1 MAQPDET
8 TIPENVIRQISPII
22 AKYQDRPE
30 MLMRMLLEIQEVSGN
45 SIPQNVAVFISRA
58 IDVPVSKIFDF
69 TQFYSMFSSHERGHY
84 IVRMCDSAPCHVCG
98 SGKVARAFMQTLGL
112 SQVGDTT
119 SDGMFTFEYCQCLGV
134 CDAAPAAIIGDVVHG
149 NLTESSVQDLVAD
162 LRNEVEG

>member
-1 MAQPDET
+1 MAQTDET
-8 TIPENVIRQISPII
+8 TVSEDVIRLISPII

-69 TQFYSMFSSHERGHY
+69 TQFYSMFSSHERGRH
-84 IVRMCDSAPCHVCG
+84 IIRMCDSAPCHVCG
-98 SGKVARAFMQTLGL
+98 SSKVARAFMQTLGI
-112 SQVGDTT
+112 SQVGQTT

-149 NLTESSVQDLVAD
+149 NLSESAVQQLVED
-162 LRNEVEG
+162 MRSEVES